1 MGVSGHR
8 YLKGNE
14 RLPLVVAAVA
24 REDTVAAAAAVAVV
38 DFVDFVAL
46 VVAAGV
52 VRVIAVG
59 AELKPLLL
67 PFPFAI

>member
-14 RLPLVVAAVA
+14 RLLLVVAAVA
-24 REDTVAAAAAVAVV
+24 REDTVAAAAVAAV

-52 VRVIAVG
+52 VRVIAVD

-67 PFPFAI
+67 PFLFAI